1 MRHISYSRG
10 KGKLRHNNRDIISPN
25 VDQSRIANNI
35 TLKQQ
40 SLADAYEEIFGKA
53 TAEYNKKQRR
63 SDRKIKN
70 YFEKLFGENPDSMQA
85 DTILRDKDKRQ
96 SFYEYVV
103 SFGTMH
109 DTGYATN
116 PEMAATSVK
125 CLKEYMAGFTK
136 RNPQFHV
143 FNAVIH
149 QDEATPHLH
158 YDMIPFADGYKTS
171 LTRQQSI
178 SKALEQMG
186 YDTGADA
193 IANFTQSER
202 KVFREICERHGVE
215 IAEETKGRGHTYTCE
230 EYRQTAEKNKREIE
244 ESEQKKVAV
253 KEELAD
259 LTQQKN
265 NLQSDVEQSKSD
277 VEQAKKTQSEIQQGI
292 EKLTEKKT
300 QLQSEVEQAA
310 LKKVS
315 EFLTGKGSKK
325 VAAAEAIVANAD
337 EVKKAMTIEKSHEL
351 AQVKKLT
358 DQLQLKE
365 KQLDKTEQEQEQTAK
380 RQTYT
385 ARQQYQKEQAL
396 SQREEA
402 LHQAQQQL
410 AQQQEKMKWTAKSQ
424 ARYEAEKLLSG
435 GGYVR
440 KVNPDQQRLMQAQ
453 THSQTVRENPQQ
465 AYNNDFEIER

>member
-40 SLADAYEEIFGKA
+40 SLADAYEEIFGDA

-63 SDRKIKN
+63 SDRKIEN
-70 YFEKLFGENPDSMQA
+70 YFKKLFGENPDSMQA
-85 DTILRDKDKRQ
+85 DTILIDKDERK

-116 PEMAATSVK
+116 PDMAATSVD
-125 CLKEYMAGFTK
+125 CLKEYMAGFQK

-158 YDMIPFADGYKTS
+158 YDMIPFAEGYKMS

-186 YDTGADA
+186 YGTGKAA
-193 IANFTQSER
+193 IDKFTKSER
-202 KVFREICERHGVE
+202 NIFRKICEAHGVE

-230 EYRQTAEKNKREIE
+230 EYRQTAEKNKQEIE

-259 LTQQKN
+259 LTRQKN
-265 NLQSDVEQSKSD
+265 EMKAQAESMVSAFAPTPTKIEKNFFGKEKIVEKS
-277 VEQAKKTQSEIQQGI
+277 EAEIQL
-292 EKLTEKKT
+292 EK
-300 QLQSEVEQAA
+300 QM
-310 LKKVS
+310 
-315 EFLTGKGSKK
+315 
-325 VAAAEAIVANAD
+325 AAAKIVLSDKATVDQDKARVERDQRQIVA
-337 EVKKAMTIEKSHEL
+337 
-351 AQVKKLT
+351 
-358 DQLQLKE
+358 
-365 KQLDKTEQEQEQTAK
+365 DK
-380 RQTYT
+380 R
-385 ARQQYQKEQAL
+385 AL
-396 SQREEA
+396 FQREEA
-402 LHQAQQQL
+402 LHQREQQLTKQQQ
-410 AQQQEKMKWTAKSQ
+410 KMKWTAKSQ
-424 ARYEAEKLLSG
+424 ARYEAEKLLAG

-440 KVNPDQQRLMQAQ
+440 KVNLDQQRLMQVQ
-453 THSQTVRENPQQ
+453 THSQTTREQLQQ
-465 AYNNDFEIER
+465 AHNADYEIER